1 MRHVNRAL
9 RVAAMILVLM
19 GGGMASAVAQ
29 PTGQPAAAQ
38 DEFVPIGEL
47 PVEDQLPAAP
57 FLVAAYT
64 VVWVLLIGYVWMLW
78 QRLARVQRE
87 LADARRSTRSP

>member
-1 MRHVNRAL
+1 
-9 RVAAMILVLM
+9 M

-29 PTGQPAAAQ
+29 PPGPPTGQPTAAQ

-78 QRLARVQRE
+78 QRLVRVQRE
-87 LADARRSTRSP
+87 LADARRTTRSP